1 MQDPNKFLGMD
12 KGNLPVLG
20 LSVITLAVIIILFA
34 MQISA
39 INRLNDKVT
48 AMIVEMR
55 EENAATRSE
64 LSGDIREVGDDP
76 DAPLSNMDTLDD
88 DSDKDCPN

>member
-1 MQDPNKFLGMD
+1 MQEPNKFLGMD

-20 LSVITLAVIIILFA
+20 LSLITLAVIIILFN

-48 AMIVEMR
+48 AMLVEMR
-55 EENAATRSE
+55 EDNAATRSE
-64 LSGDIREVGDDP
+64 LSGDIRGGADDP

-88 DSDKDCPN
+88 DADKDCPN